1 MVFDKFKSWRKD
13 IIRGTIC
20 PSCQHENQSGTKIC
34 TRCYYQIEVP
44 SFLQESG
51 MNDEQA
57 SDLLDLLA
65 SEIEEENHNHEEAKP
80 ASFSM
85 DDLVVEV
92 SQYGDDDSVE
102 VEQNP
107 SFDSIMSTVDTKEE
121 EEYQLTEDDIPQ
133 FIKKFEVPEEN
144 KEDPVEE
151 SENDHRIEL
160 IHPNSETPSNVK
172 LVPSNEVPETNDW
185 SRVDESKP
193 KIDPAD
199 FDGDGKV
206 DEFESAFAN
215 PMHDNLQNL
224 EKSSNSVNDG
234 KVPRLSSTPVYQ
246 NNITR
251 KNIDTIHK
259 LEPIIVEKS
268 DEDNNFWPWQQ
279 QDEWQ
284 STIIAK
290 QLKLAIEAAKERKIG
305 EATVLLDE
313 IGPHLGSRR
322 SLVYSVGMLLISIG
336 RKREATEMVIS
347 ASQKFPDDSD
357 INRAREKL
365 IS

>member
-1 MVFDKFKSWRKD
+1 
-13 IIRGTIC
+13 
-20 PSCQHENQSGTKIC
+20 
-34 TRCYYQIEVP
+34 
-44 SFLQESG
+44 

-57 SDLLDLLA
+57 SDLLDMLA
-65 SEIEEENHNHEEAKP
+65 SEIEEENNNHEEAKP

-92 SQYGDDDSVE
+92 SQYGEDDSVE
-102 VEQNP
+102 LEQNP
-107 SFDSIMSTVDTKEE
+107 NFDSIMSNSVDTKEE
-121 EEYQLTEDDIPQ
+121 EDYQLTEDDIPQ
-133 FIKKFEVPEEN
+133 FVKKFEVPEN

-151 SENDHRIEL
+151 SENNHRIEL
-160 IHPNSETPSNVK
+160 IRPNSETPSNVK

-185 SRVDESKP
+185 SRMDESKP
-193 KIDPAD
+193 KIDQAD

-206 DEFESAFAN
+206 DEIESAFAN
-215 PMHDNLQNL
+215 PIQDNLEKL
-224 EKSSNSVNDG
+224 EKSSNRVNDEI
-234 KVPRLSSTPVYQ
+234 VPRLSSTPVHK

-251 KNIDTIHK
+251 RNLDTTHK

-268 DEDNNFWPWQQ
+268 PEDINFWPWHQ

-347 ASQKFPDDSD
+347 ASQKYPDDSD
-357 INRAREKL
+357 INRAKEKL